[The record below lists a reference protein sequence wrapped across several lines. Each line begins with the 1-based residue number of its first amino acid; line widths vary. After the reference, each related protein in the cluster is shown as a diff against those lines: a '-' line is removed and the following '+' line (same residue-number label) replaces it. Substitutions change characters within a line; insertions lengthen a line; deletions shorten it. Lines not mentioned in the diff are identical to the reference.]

1 MKDSFKG
8 IKISESVY
16 WVGARDWKI
25 RDFHGYSTY
34 RGTTYNAYLIL
45 DDKITLI
52 DTVKAPFKDELIARI
67 SSIIEPE
74 KIDYIVSLHSEM
86 DHSGALP
93 QVIHKVKPEKV
104 FTSKMGI
111 KTLKEHFNLNC
122 ELVAVEN
129 GGKLELGKNSLTFY
143 ETRLLH
149 WPESMIA
156 YMPEEKIL
164 FSQDGFGMHL
174 CTTELYADEISDY
187 KIYEEAKKYYANIL
201 LPYSKLILKLLDNI
215 KKLGLEIEI
224 LAPDHGPVWRKDI
237 DKYILWYDKWAKQVP
252 ENKAVIYYATMW
264 GSTELMARA
273 IGEGLSSEGIEVELM
288 PHSGAHRSEVI
299 TSLLCAGGFCV
310 GAPTINNNMF
320 PAVADIL
327 SYVKGLKPQNLKGF
341 AFGSYGWSGEGA
353 TQAQSILQEMKMDL
367 IMDEIKVKF
376 VPKDEDL
383 KNCYNAGK
391 ELGKAIKS
399 S

>member
-1 MKDSFKG
+1 MSFEA
-8 IKISESVY
+8 IKISDSVY

-34 RGTTYNAYLIL
+34 KGTTYNAYLIL
-45 DDKITLI
+45 DEKITLI
-52 DTVKAPFKDELIARI
+52 DTVKFPFKDELLSRI
-67 SSIIEPE
+67 SSVIEPE

-86 DHSGALP
+86 DHSGCLP
-93 QVIHKVKPEKV
+93 QVVREVKPEKV
-104 FTSKMGI
+104 FASKMGV
-111 KTLKEHFNLNC
+111 KTLKEHFGDKFEISN
-122 ELVAVEN
+122 VEN
-129 GGKLELGKNSLTFY
+129 GGKIDIGKNSLIFY
-143 ETRLLH
+143 ETRMLH
-149 WPESMIA
+149 WPESMIT
-156 YMPEEKIL
+156 YLPQEEIL

-174 CTTELYADEISDY
+174 CSTQLFADEIKEDILEY
-187 KIYEEAKKYYANIL
+187 EAKKYYANIL
-201 LPYSKLILKLLDNI
+201 LPYSKLVLKLLDTI
-215 KKLGLEIEI
+215 KNLDLKIKV

-237 DKYILWYDKWAKQVP
+237 DKYINWYEKWAIQTP
-252 ENKAVIYYATMW
+252 EKKAVIYYATMW

-273 IGEGLSSEGIEVELM
+273 IAEGLSVEGIDVVEL
-288 PHSGAHRSEVI
+288 PHNGTHRSEVI
-299 TSLLCAGGFCV
+299 TELLCSGGFTV

-353 TQAQSILQEMKMDL
+353 TQVQNILKEMKVNL
-367 IMDEIKVKF
+367 ILDEIKVKY
-376 VPKDEDL
+376 VPSKDDL
-383 KNCYNAGK
+383 KKCYDAGR